1 MRAIS
6 GKAPVSIPV
15 ATIFNTKVLRL
26 MTLTCILYLKELR
39 VEHPCGL
46 VAALLSASTQV
57 SNFVGRRSIAGRPLV
72 SHCEQQ
78 LGM

>member
-1 MRAIS
+1 M
-6 GKAPVSIPV
+6 

-72 SHCEQQ
+72 SRISLRAAAGYVKLWSDLQES
-78 LGM
+78 